1 MKKHK
6 FLSSAAVI
14 ALFAAFLFAL
24 PYFGK
29 MPSVFIKDTRP
40 NISSEN
46 AHTAALKSGDFV
58 IFGSYLNEP
67 ILWRVAD
74 IDKNNRPLLISEY
87 VLCMKAYD
95 AAGKSEAHKGSDYEK
110 CGSPVWETSTLN
122 QWLNS
127 NEDKVNWKYSEPSS
141 ENVNEGL
148 RPYNDEPG
156 FLNKKNFTDR
166 QYSLIYNGKYRV
178 FLPDKNTILKKLPK
192 TAYNKKCTKAFVAS
206 DNTPYTAGLGGYIW
220 YWTPKPANSN
230 RVSLVV
236 KTSGS
241 DAFYKGLPFDS
252 SIGVCPALYLTSSDL
267 TVSGNGSIETPYCIS

>member
-1 MKKHK
+1 MKNHK
-6 FLSSAAVI
+6 FLSSAAVV
-14 ALFAAFLFAL
+14 ALFAAFLFIL

-29 MPSVFIKDTRP
+29 MSSVFIKDTEP
-40 NISSEN
+40 NISSES
-46 AHTAALKSGDFV
+46 AHTAELKKGDFV

-95 AAGKSEAHKGSDYEK
+95 AAGKSETHKDSDYEK
-110 CGSPVWETSTLN
+110 CGSPKWETSTLR

-127 NEDKVNWKYSEPSS
+127 NEYKVNWKYSVPSA
-141 ENVNEGL
+141 ENVHDGL
-148 RPYNDEPG
+148 RAYENEAG
-156 FLNKKNFTDR
+156 FLNQKNFTER
-166 QYSLIYNGKYRV
+166 QYSLIYNGNDRV

-192 TAYNKKCTKAFVAS
+192 TAYNKKCTRAFAVS
-206 DNTPYTAGLGGYIW
+206 DDTPYSAGLGGYVW

-241 DAFYKGLPFDS
+241 DAFYKDLPFDS
-252 SIGVCPALYLTSSDL
+252 SIGVCPALYLASSDL
-267 TVSGNGSIETPYCIS
+267 TVSGNGSRETPYYIH